1 MNSPENNDWQDDTA
15 DSQEIDF
22 PKENVYLDEF
32 INYMDIER
40 GLSGNTTYNY
50 RSDLEKFISFIEGKG
65 KQDFGEVKRDDV
77 MDFLMAEKD
86 RGLQPRSL
94 SRALVAI
101 RMFFR
106 FMTIEGYLRRDVTEV
121 IESPRL
127 WRILPEVLSISEVE
141 LLLRQPDISTTQ
153 GLRDRAV
160 LELLYASGL
169 RASELVGLRVEDV
182 NLQSGFVQA
191 SGKGGK
197 ERIVPL
203 GRKAAKA
210 IGEYLEKSRPLLL
223 NKKNSPHLFI
233 SRLGK
238 LFTREWLWCL
248 VKKYIMMAGIKKKVS
263 PHTLRHSFATHILSQ
278 GADLRVIQ
286 ELLGHSNIGTTQI
299 YTHVD
304 RDRLKEVHRKF
315 HPRG

>member
-1 MNSPENNDWQDDTA
+1 MN
-15 DSQEIDF
+15 F
-22 PKENVYLDEF
+22 LKENIYLNEF
-32 INYMDIER
+32 MNYMSIER
-40 GLSGNTTYNY
+40 GLSKNTTGNY
-50 RSDLEKFISFIEGKG
+50 RLDIEKFIGFLKEKG
-65 KQDFGEVKRDDV
+65 KQGLEDVDRDDV

-94 SRALVAI
+94 SRALVSI

-106 FMTIEGYLRRDVTEV
+106 FMTVEGYLRHDVTEV

-127 WRILPEVLSISEVE
+127 WRILPQVLSISEVE
-141 LLLRQPDISTTQ
+141 LLLRQPDISTSW

-169 RASELVGLRVEDV
+169 RASELVKLREEDI
-182 NLQSGFVQA
+182 NLRSGFVQA
-191 SGKGGK
+191 WGKGGR

-203 GRKAAKA
+203 GRAAAKA
-210 IGEYLEKSRPLLL
+210 ISEYINKGRPLLL
-223 NKKNSPHLFI
+223 KGKSSPYLFI

-238 LFTREWLWCL
+238 PFTRGWLWCL
-248 VKKYIMMAGIKKKVS
+248 VKRYIAEAGIKKRVS

-286 ELLGHSNIGTTQI
+286 ELLGHSNISTTQI

-304 RDRLKEVHRKF
+304 RNRLKEVHRKF